1 MDEREVLL
9 KYMERQNVNILYKD
23 FYSTKISN
31 SLQQKHGL
39 SQWRNRLLTRQ
50 MILDDAFWEV
60 YKTTS
65 THRYTKKDQRYKT
78 IMYVSRRDAYD
89 LVRKDALAN
98 AKSDD

>member
-9 KYMERQNVNILYKD
+9 KFMERNNVNILYKD
-23 FYSTKISN
+23 FYTRKISN
-31 SLQQKHGL
+31 NLQQKHGL
-39 SQWRNRLLTRQ
+39 SQWRNRLLTRP
-50 MILDDAFWEV
+50 MILDDEFWEV